1 MDGNCDALL
10 VERKQK
16 QGRLRIMAELRVRIH
31 IRTSAVSRSQGT
43 MISELE
49 RVIYGRA
56 QKVITPPSWHLSMIV
71 EYPGDLPAPLESVQ
85 ASCGRRGQTS
95 YRHLDQRQG

>member
-49 RVIYGRA
+49 RVI
-56 QKVITPPSWHLSMIV
+56 W
-71 EYPGDLPAPLESVQ
+71 ESPERNHSSVM
-85 ASCGRRGQTS
+85 ASDYDCRIPW
-95 YRHLDQRQG
+95 